1 MRKKKVI
8 KRHSIKPDKK
18 FNSTIVAQ
26 LINKVMRRGEKRIAM
41 RIVYQ
46 AAEII
51 EKWFKERLT
60 TKKVTESKKIEEK
73 NASLKEIKKNE
84 LVNQSAEIDST
95 SELLKTSSSPFL
107 AVLEGALANVKPS
120 LETKRRKFGASNR
133 RVPAKVEEKRAL
145 ILASR

>member
-26 LINKVMRRGEKRIAM
+26 LINKVMREGEKRIAT

-51 EKWFKERLT
+51 EKWFKEKLT
-60 TKKVTESKKIEEK
+60 TEKVTESKKTEK
-73 NASLKEIKKNE
+73 KNPLEMKKNE
-84 LVNQSAEIDST
+84 LVSQAAEIGST
-95 SELLKTSSSPFL
+95 SELLKTSSSLFL
-107 AVLEGALANVKPS
+107 TVLEGALANVKPS

-133 RVPAKVEEKRAL
+133 RVPVKVEENRAL